1 MDNIRLRKLKIED
14 KERLLEFADNEK
26 ISINLR
32 DGFPH
37 PYTEKDAERF
47 LSNVV
52 NNLQDQIFAI
62 EYNGIYVGNISLI
75 KCSDVYRKSAE
86 IGYLLDEKYW
96 NKGIM
101 TRAVDLIC
109 EYGFREM
116 DLVRIYTGVF
126 EYNIASQKVLE
137 RCGFVKEAVFRKSIF
152 KNGKIWD
159 EIRYAKFKENET
171 YRGSGGNHCSRG
183 KDTLC

>member
-1 MDNIRLRKLKIED
+1 MNNTILRKLKIED
-14 KERLLEFADNEK
+14 KERLLEFANNEK

-37 PYTEKDAERF
+37 PYTEMDAERF

-116 DLVRIYTGVF
+116 DIVRIYTGVF

-137 RCGFVKEAVFRKSIF
+137 KCGYTKEAVFRKSIC
-152 KNGKIWD
+152 KNDKLYD
-159 EIRYAKFKENET
+159 EIRYSKLKE
-171 YRGSGGNHCSRG
+171 
-183 KDTLC
+183 